1 MRERSGSGILDTDR
15 AKRLAIEVAVLT
27 AMGLVA
33 GALGPFDSGDMPAVE
48 RYGYWIGNLV
58 GGGLIGGAIDAVLAR
73 RVTSPWRRVLL
84 TAVLMTP
91 LVTLFVTGMMLL
103 FFGMGPGAHGYAMLL
118 WQVFV
123 ISLPAMAVRALVW
136 RRPAVQVE
144 TRTVIA
150 PPLPEAEAAFRRRLS
165 AKRRTARLIAIEAH
179 DHYLRVHTDAG
190 AELVT
195 ARMADA
201 LRELAGA
208 HGYRTHRSWWVAG
221 DAIEA
226 VTWRR
231 GTGEARL
238 VGGVIAPVSRGQAA
252 TLRDAGWR

>member
-1 MRERSGSGILDTDR
+1 MGIPGGDR
-15 AKRLAIEVAVLT
+15 ARRLAIEIAVLT

-33 GALGPFDSGDMPAVE
+33 GALGPFDSDGMPTVT
-48 RYGYWIGNLV
+48 RYAYWTGNLV
-58 GGGLIGGAIDAVLAR
+58 GGGLIGGAIDSLLVR
-73 RVTSPWRRVLL
+73 RMAGTWRRVLA

-91 LVTLFVTGMMLL
+91 LVALFVSGMMIL

-136 RRPAVQVE
+136 RRPPVQVE

-150 PPLPEAEAAFRRRLS
+150 PPLPEAEAAFRRRLT
-165 AKRRTARLIAIEAH
+165 ARRRAARLIAVEAH
-179 DHYLRVHTDAG
+179 DHYLRVHTDEG
-190 AELVT
+190 AELIT

-201 LRELAGA
+201 LAELAGA
-208 HGYRTHRSWWVAG
+208 HGYQTHRSWWVAG

-226 VTWRR
+226 VSWRR

-238 VGGVIAPVSRGQAA
+238 AGGVVAPISRGQAQA
-252 TLRDAGWR
+252 LKDAGWR